1 MPLSCT
7 VNALLYSLSHNYS
20 PLIAYNCYTC
30 SPILT
35 PSYAFTFFRLVYS
48 NSFCAFTLFY
58 ILHYL
63 LNNNC
68 ALQIFFTLSRSC
80 TSTVFSPLSDTQ
92 RRPLLKPLCAAHCP
106 HPSPVPSVH
115 CRTLFAF
122 TLLRFPLRLYALL
135 FLTFNSE
142 LIHTSSISLS
152 PSSPPL

>member
-30 SPILT
+30 SPLLT

-58 ILHYL
+58 ILHFL

-68 ALQIFFTLSRSC
+68 ALYFLRFHVL
-80 TSTVFSPLSDTQ
+80 
-92 RRPLLKPLCAAHCP
+92 A
-106 HPSPVPSVH
+106 
-115 CRTLFAF
+115 
-122 TLLRFPLRLYALL
+122 LLRFFPHSPILSVVLSSSPYAQHTARTLLLYRPFTAERSSPLRSCAFRLRFTL
-135 FLTFNSE
+135 F
-142 LIHTSSISLS
+142 
-152 PSSPPL
+152 

>member
-68 ALQIFFTLSRSC
+68 ALYFLRFHVL
-80 TSTVFSPLSDTQ
+80 
-92 RRPLLKPLCAAHCP
+92 A
-106 HPSPVPSVH
+106 
-115 CRTLFAF
+115 
-122 TLLRFPLRLYALL
+122 LLRFFPTLRYSASSSPQALMRSTLPAPFSCTVRPFTAERSSPLRSCAFRLRFTLYY
-135 FLTFNSE
+135 F
-142 LIHTSSISLS
+142 
-152 PSSPPL
+152 